1 MRPSK
6 LPDSERTWF
15 ELTPSF
21 DPFVACFNCIIQNV
35 PGGSSGQFQ
44 EAQQLI
50 GQLEAACQ
58 QDGSSV
64 GSASLSS
71 AS

>member
-1 MRPSK
+1 MKQSK
-6 LPDSERTWF
+6 PYEIPFTLF
-15 ELTPSF
+15 ELTTSF

-50 GQLEAACQ
+50 GELESACQ